1 MSLNKFY
8 NHKLFIVFRIIG
20 GISFLIMIYKAGKGN
35 SSQFL
40 DLSILQTYLDS
51 LGLIEV
57 SAFFP
62 ISVLLL
68 IMLITFNILT
78 VFFSN
83 EIIRYFSL
91 KEKYP
96 KLNSFFR
103 LRQTYQRYY
112 LMLNIIAMF
121 IICLLV
127 ISLDLLILI

>member
-20 GISFLIMIYKAGKGN
+20 GISFLIMIYKSGKGN

-57 SAFFP
+57 SAFFH

>member
-20 GISFLIMIYKAGKGN
+20 GISFLIMIYKSGKGN

-51 LGLIEV
+51 LGLLEV
-57 SAFFP
+57 SAFFH

-68 IMLITFNILT
+68 IMLITFNI
-78 VFFSN
+78 FSVLFGN

-91 KEKYP
+91 EEKYP

-103 LRQTYQRYY
+103 LRQNFQRYY
-112 LMLNIIAMF
+112 LMLNILAMF